1 MAVAESG
8 ITALASCARAK
19 PVRDKVTVLM
29 PYRLVTISFWLAG
42 IVALSAAQPS
52 KPFVH
57 PGMLQNRIGLD
68 FMKRKV
74 AASEQP
80 WKQAWDNL
88 LQQPYSSLDF
98 VPKPVTHIVRGAFG
112 RGSVGDRQLSDSA
125 NAAYSQALQWYI
137 TGDKKHSDKAIAILN
152 AWSSTLWD
160 FEGNDAKLLAAWT
173 GGPLC
178 NAAEILRT
186 GDSGWSPHDVSQFK
200 RMLTT
205 VYVPLLKDYFP
216 EANGNWDAA
225 IIDTLLSIGIFNDDR
240 VLFDAAVQHY
250 LTGPGNGGIAKYI
263 YPSGQCE
270 ENTRDQGHTQLGLGY
285 FALAAQTAWT
295 QGVDLYSAANNRLA
309 LGFEF
314 TARYLLG
321 DEVQI
326 YGLISPQGRG
336 RFSDIYEGI
345 YQHFRFTNNLKMTY
359 SARAIEKTR
368 GTGWTALTMY
378 RGPRQPAT
386 AAAPSEVTPDSPI
399 TIAGALD
406 APTAPAPPNA
416 VILAPGQSIQSTLD
430 ERAASGGGWVVL
442 AKGLHTISA
451 ALRLPSG
458 VTLAGGGRES
468 ILILD
473 PKQTGPAIVSAS
485 PDLHD
490 VTLRDFVIEGA
501 ASPKTSADPNQ
512 DRRVRS
518 YQNAPSRAGII
529 LSGDRLG
536 QMSGIRLEHLTVRHC
551 THYGAAIRG
560 AARVSVIAS
569 DISDNG
575 ASVVPGPGLEHNL
588 SLTHVTGAEIEGNR
602 LDDSSWGAGLY
613 IAESSDL
620 VISSNEVARNHLSGI
635 QVGGSQRISVK
646 GNLAE
651 GNDGPGILLDF
662 IGDANTNVEAGR
674 NAARNNGGQALR

>member
-1 MAVAESG
+1 
-8 ITALASCARAK
+8 
-19 PVRDKVTVLM
+19 
-29 PYRLVTISFWLAG
+29 
-42 IVALSAAQPS
+42 
-52 KPFVH
+52 
-57 PGMLQNRIGLD
+57 
-68 FMKRKV
+68 
-74 AASEQP
+74 
-80 WKQAWDNL
+80 
-88 LQQPYSSLDF
+88 
-98 VPKPVTHIVRGAFG
+98 
-112 RGSVGDRQLSDSA
+112 
-125 NAAYSQALQWYI
+125 
-137 TGDKKHSDKAIAILN
+137 
-152 AWSSTLWD
+152 
-160 FEGNDAKLLAAWT
+160 
-173 GGPLC
+173 
-178 NAAEILRT
+178 
-186 GDSGWSPHDVSQFK
+186 
-200 RMLTT
+200 
-205 VYVPLLKDYFP
+205 
-216 EANGNWDAA
+216 
-225 IIDTLLSIGIFNDDR
+225 
-240 VLFDAAVQHY
+240 
-250 LTGPGNGGIAKYI
+250 
-263 YPSGQCE
+263 
-270 ENTRDQGHTQLGLGY
+270 
-285 FALAAQTAWT
+285 
-295 QGVDLYSAANNRLA
+295 
-309 LGFEF
+309 
-314 TARYLLG
+314 
-321 DEVQI
+321 
-326 YGLISPQGRG
+326 
-336 RFSDIYEGI
+336 
-345 YQHFRFTNNLKMTY
+345 
-359 SARAIEKTR
+359 
-368 GTGWTALTMY
+368 
-378 RGPRQPAT
+378 
-386 AAAPSEVTPDSPI
+386 
-399 TIAGALD
+399 
-406 APTAPAPPNA
+406 
-416 VILAPGQSIQSTLD
+416 LAPGQSIQSTLD